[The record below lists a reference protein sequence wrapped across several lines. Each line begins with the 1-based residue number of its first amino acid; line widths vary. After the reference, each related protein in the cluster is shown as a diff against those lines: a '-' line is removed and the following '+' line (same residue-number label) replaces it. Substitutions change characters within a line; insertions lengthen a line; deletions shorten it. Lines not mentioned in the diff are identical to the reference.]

1 MANSRNELNKFAI
14 KTIRHLQDRGNYDN
28 SSAFIAKIV
37 KYDSKKHLADVQ
49 PLANLLD
56 GQKAS
61 QLLEIPVAE
70 NCYIIDEI
78 LERLKPDFTATDT
91 NSRIPA
97 HDGVPA
103 HDNSN
108 FVSHYPKHKL
118 LRAGVPVVCV
128 TLDRDNDNWK
138 GGREV
143 NCYDPETLRTHDIND
158 SIVIGVLGG
167 DAVYG

>member
-1 MANSRNELNKFAI
+1 MANSRNELNKFAL
-14 KTIRHLQDRGNYDN
+14 KTFKHMKDRSDMEN

-49 PLANLLD
+49 PLANLID

-91 NSRIPA
+91 NS
-97 HDGVPA
+97 H
-103 HDNSN
+103 SN
-108 FVSHYPKHKL
+108 FVSHYPKHRL

-128 TLDRDNDNWK
+128 VLDRDNDNWK

-143 NCYDPETLRTHDIND
+143 NTYDPETLRTHDIND

>member
-1 MANSRNELNKFAI
+1 MANSRNELNTYAI
-14 KTIRHLQDRGNYDN
+14 KAIKHLNDRNRMSYA
-28 SSAFIAKIV
+28 SAWIGKIV

-56 GQKAS
+56 GQKSA
-61 QLLEIPVAE
+61 QVLEIPVSE

-91 NSRIPA
+91 NSHIS
-97 HDGVPA
+97 A

-108 FVSHYPKHKL
+108 FVSHYPKHRL

-128 TLDRDNDNWK
+128 VLDRDNDNWK
-138 GGREV
+138 GGREA
-143 NCYDPETLRTHDIND
+143 NTYDPETLRTHDIND

>member
-1 MANSRNELNKFAI
+1 MANSRNELNKFAL
-14 KTIRHLQDRGNYDN
+14 KTFKHMKDRSDIEN

-49 PLANLLD
+49 PLANLID

-91 NSRIPA
+91 NSRIS
-97 HDGVPA
+97 A

-138 GGREV
+138 GGREA
-143 NCYDPETLRTHDIND
+143 NTYDPETLRTHDIND

>member
-1 MANSRNELNKFAI
+1 MANSRNELNKFAL
-14 KTIRHLQDRGNYDN
+14 KTFKHMKDRSDMEN

-49 PLANLLD
+49 PLANLID

-91 NSRIPA
+91 NS
-97 HDGVPA
+97 H
-103 HDNSN
+103 SN
-108 FVSHYPKHKL
+108 FVSHYPKHRL

-128 TLDRDNDNWK
+128 VLDRDNDNWK
-138 GGREV
+138 GGREA
-143 NCYDPETLRTHDIND
+143 NTYDPETLRTHDIND

>member
-1 MANSRNELNKFAI
+1 MANSRNELNKFALETF
-14 KTIRHLQDRGNYDN
+14 KHMKDRSDMEN

-49 PLANLLD
+49 PLANLID

-78 LERLKPDFTATDT
+78 LERLKPDFTAADT
-91 NSRIPA
+91 NSRI
-97 HDGVPA
+97 PA

-138 GGREV
+138 GGREA
-143 NCYDPETLRTHDIND
+143 NTYDPETLRTHDIND

>member
-1 MANSRNELNKFAI
+1 MANSRNKLNKFALETF
-14 KTIRHLQDRGNYDN
+14 KHMKDRSDMEN

-49 PLANLLD
+49 PLANLID

-78 LERLKPDFTATDT
+78 LERLKPDFTAADT
-91 NSRIPA
+91 NSRI
-97 HDGVPA
+97 PA

-138 GGREV
+138 GGREA
-143 NCYDPETLRTHDIND
+143 NTYDPETLRTHDIND

>member
-1 MANSRNELNKFAI
+1 MANSRNELNKFAL
-14 KTIRHLQDRGNYDN
+14 KTFKHMKDRSDMEN

-49 PLANLLD
+49 PLANLID

-97 HDGVPA
+97 HD
-103 HDNSN
+103 NSN
-108 FVSHYPKHKL
+108 FVNHFPKHKL

-138 GGREV
+138 GGREA
-143 NCYDPETLRTHDIND
+143 NTYDPETLRTHDIND

>member
-1 MANSRNELNKFAI
+1 MANSRNELNKFAL
-14 KTIRHLQDRGNYDN
+14 KTFKHMKDRSDMEN

-49 PLANLLD
+49 PLANLID

-97 HDGVPA
+97 HD
-103 HDNSN
+103 NSN
-108 FVSHYPKHKL
+108 FVNHFPKHKL
-118 LRAGVPVVCV
+118 LRVGVPVVCV

-138 GGREV
+138 GGREA
-143 NCYDPETLRTHDIND
+143 NTYDPETLRTHDIND

>member
-1 MANSRNELNKFAI
+1 MANSRNELNTYVIRAI
-14 KTIRHLQDRGNYDN
+14 KHLNDRNRMSYA
-28 SSAFIAKIV
+28 SAWIGKIV
-37 KYDSKKHLADVQ
+37 KYNSKKHLADVQ

-56 GQKAS
+56 GQKSA
-61 QLLEIPVAE
+61 QVLEIPVSE

-91 NSRIPA
+91 NSHIS
-97 HDGVPA
+97 A

-108 FVSHYPKHKL
+108 FVNHYPKHKL

-128 TLDRDNDNWK
+128 VLDRDNDNWE
-138 GGREV
+138 GGREA
-143 NCYDPETLRTHDIND
+143 NTYDPETLRTHDIND

>member
-1 MANSRNELNKFAI
+1 MANSRNELNKYAL
-14 KTIRHLQDRGNYDN
+14 KTFKHMKDRSDMEN

-49 PLANLLD
+49 PLANLID

-97 HDGVPA
+97 HD
-103 HDNSN
+103 NSN

-143 NCYDPETLRTHDIND
+143 NTYDPETLRTHDIND

>member
-1 MANSRNELNKFAI
+1 MANSRNELNKFAL
-14 KTIRHLQDRGNYDN
+14 KTFKHMKDRSDMEN

-49 PLANLLD
+49 PLANLID

-78 LERLKPDFTATDT
+78 LERLKPDFTAVDT
-91 NSRIPA
+91 NSRI
-97 HDGVPA
+97 PA

-138 GGREV
+138 GGREA
-143 NCYDPETLRTHDIND
+143 NTYDPETLRTHDIND

>member
-1 MANSRNELNKFAI
+1 MANSRNELNKFALNTF
-14 KTIRHLQDRGNYDN
+14 KHMKDRSDMEN

-49 PLANLLD
+49 PLANLID

-97 HDGVPA
+97 HD
-103 HDNSN
+103 NSN

-118 LRAGVPVVCV
+118 LRAGVPVICV

-138 GGREV
+138 GGREA
-143 NCYDPETLRTHDIND
+143 NTYDPETLRTHDIND

>member
-1 MANSRNELNKFAI
+1 MANSRNELNKFAL
-14 KTIRHLQDRGNYDN
+14 KTFKHMKDRSDMEN

-37 KYDSKKHLADVQ
+37 RYNSKKHLADVQ

-78 LERLKPDFTATDT
+78 LERLKPDFTATD
-91 NSRIPA
+91 
-97 HDGVPA
+97 A

-138 GGREV
+138 GGREA
-143 NCYDPETLRTHDIND
+143 NTYDPATLRTHDIND

>member
-1 MANSRNELNKFAI
+1 MANSRNELNKFAL
-14 KTIRHLQDRGNYDN
+14 KTFKHMKDRSDMEN

-49 PLANLLD
+49 PLANLID

-91 NSRIPA
+91 NSRIS
-97 HDGVPA
+97 A

-128 TLDRDNDNWK
+128 VLDRDNDNWK
-138 GGREV
+138 GGREA
-143 NCYDPETLRTHDIND
+143 NTYDPETLRTHDIND

>member
-1 MANSRNELNKFAI
+1 MANSRNELNKFALETF
-14 KTIRHLQDRGNYDN
+14 KHMKDRSDMEN

-49 PLANLLD
+49 PLANLID

-61 QLLEIPVAE
+61 QPLEIPVAE

-91 NSRIPA
+91 NSRI
-97 HDGVPA
+97 PA

-143 NCYDPETLRTHDIND
+143 NTYDPETLRTHDIND

>member
-1 MANSRNELNKFAI
+1 MANSRNELNKFAL
-14 KTIRHLQDRGNYDN
+14 KTFKHMKDRSDMEN

-49 PLANLLD
+49 PLANLID

-91 NSRIPA
+91 NSHIS
-97 HDGVPA
+97 A

-128 TLDRDNDNWK
+128 VLDRDNDNWK
-138 GGREV
+138 GGREA
-143 NCYDPETLRTHDIND
+143 NTYDPETLRTHDIND

>member
-1 MANSRNELNKFAI
+1 MANSRNELNKFALNTF
-14 KTIRHLQDRGNYDN
+14 KHMKDRSDMEN

-49 PLANLLD
+49 PLANLID

-91 NSRIPA
+91 NSRIPE
-97 HDGVPA
+97 

-108 FVSHYPKHKL
+108 FVRHYPKHKL

-138 GGREV
+138 GGREA
-143 NCYDPETLRTHDIND
+143 NTYDPETLRTHDIND

>member
-1 MANSRNELNKFAI
+1 MANSRNELNKFALETF
-14 KTIRHLQDRGNYDN
+14 KHMKDRSDMEN

-49 PLANLLD
+49 PLANLID

-97 HDGVPA
+97 HD
-103 HDNSN
+103 NSN
-108 FVSHYPKHKL
+108 FVSHYPEHKL

-138 GGREV
+138 GGREA
-143 NCYDPETLRTHDIND
+143 NTYDPATLRTHDIND

-167 DAVYG
+167 DATYG

>member
-1 MANSRNELNKFAI
+1 MANSRNKLNKFALETF
-14 KTIRHLQDRGNYDN
+14 KHMKDRSDMEN

-49 PLANLLD
+49 PLANLID

-97 HDGVPA
+97 HD
-103 HDNSN
+103 NSN

-138 GGREV
+138 GGREA
-143 NCYDPETLRTHDIND
+143 NTYDPETLRTHDIND

>member
-1 MANSRNELNKFAI
+1 MANSRNELNKFAL
-14 KTIRHLQDRGNYDN
+14 KTFKHMKDRSDMEN

-37 KYDSKKHLADVQ
+37 RYDSKKHLADVQ
-49 PLANLLD
+49 PLANLID

-78 LERLKPDFTATDT
+78 LERLKPDFTAADT
-91 NSRIPA
+91 NSRIS
-97 HDGVPA
+97 A

-138 GGREV
+138 GGREA
-143 NCYDPETLRTHDIND
+143 NTYDPETLRTHDIND

-167 DAVYG
+167 DATYG

>member
-1 MANSRNELNKFAI
+1 MANSRNELNKFALETF
-14 KTIRHLQDRGNYDN
+14 KHMKDRSDMEN

-49 PLANLLD
+49 PLANLID

-91 NSRIPA
+91 NSRIPS
-97 HDGVPA
+97 

-143 NCYDPETLRTHDIND
+143 NTYDPETLRTHDIND

>member
-1 MANSRNELNKFAI
+1 MANSRNELNKFAL
-14 KTIRHLQDRGNYDN
+14 KTFKHMKDRSDMEN

-49 PLANLLD
+49 PLANLID

-97 HDGVPA
+97 HD
-103 HDNSN
+103 NSN

-138 GGREV
+138 GGREA
-143 NCYDPETLRTHDIND
+143 NTYDPATLRTHDIND

>member
-1 MANSRNELNKFAI
+1 MANSRNELNKFALETFKHI
-14 KTIRHLQDRGNYDN
+14 KDRSDMEN

-37 KYDSKKHLADVQ
+37 KYDSKKHIADVQ
-49 PLANLLD
+49 PLANLID

-91 NSRIPA
+91 NSRIS
-97 HDGVPA
+97 A

-138 GGREV
+138 GGREA
-143 NCYDPETLRTHDIND
+143 NTYDPETLRTHDIND

>member
-1 MANSRNELNKFAI
+1 MANSRNELNKFAL
-14 KTIRHLQDRGNYDN
+14 KTFKHMKDRSDMEN

-49 PLANLLD
+49 PLANLTD

-97 HDGVPA
+97 HD
-103 HDNSN
+103 NSN
-108 FVSHYPKHKL
+108 FVNHFPKHKL

-138 GGREV
+138 GGREA
-143 NCYDPETLRTHDIND
+143 NTYDPETLRTHDIND

>member
-1 MANSRNELNKFAI
+1 MANSRNELNKFAL
-14 KTIRHLQDRGNYDN
+14 KTFKHMKDRSDMEN

-37 KYDSKKHLADVQ
+37 KYDSQKHLADVQ
-49 PLANLLD
+49 PLANLID

-78 LERLKPDFTATDT
+78 LERLKPDFTAADT
-91 NSRIPA
+91 NSRI
-97 HDGVPA
+97 PA

-138 GGREV
+138 GGREA
-143 NCYDPETLRTHDIND
+143 NTYDPETLRTHDIND

>member
-1 MANSRNELNKFAI
+1 MANSRNELNTYAIRAI
-14 KTIRHLQDRGNYDN
+14 KHLNDRNRMNYA
-28 SSAFIAKIV
+28 SAWIGKIV

-56 GQKAS
+56 GQKSA
-61 QLLEIPVAE
+61 QVLEIPVSE

-91 NSRIPA
+91 NS
-97 HDGVPA
+97 H
-103 HDNSN
+103 SN
-108 FVSHYPKHKL
+108 FVKHYPKHRL
-118 LRAGVPVVCV
+118 LRTGVPVICV
-128 TLDRDNDNWK
+128 VLDRDNDNWK
-138 GGREV
+138 GGREA
-143 NCYDPETLRTHDIND
+143 NTYDPETLRTHDIND

>member
-1 MANSRNELNKFAI
+1 MANSRNELNKFALNTF
-14 KTIRHLQDRGNYDN
+14 KHMKDRSDMEN

-37 KYDSKKHLADVQ
+37 KYDPKKHLADVQ
-49 PLANLLD
+49 PLANLID

-97 HDGVPA
+97 HD
-103 HDNSN
+103 NSN

-138 GGREV
+138 GGREA
-143 NCYDPETLRTHDIND
+143 NTYDPETLRTHDIND

>member
-1 MANSRNELNKFAI
+1 MANSRNELNKFALETF
-14 KTIRHLQDRGNYDN
+14 KHMKDRSDMEN

-97 HDGVPA
+97 HD
-103 HDNSN
+103 NSN

-138 GGREV
+138 GGREA
-143 NCYDPETLRTHDIND
+143 NTYDPETLRTHDIND

>member
-1 MANSRNELNKFAI
+1 MANSRNELNTYAIRAI
-14 KTIRHLQDRGNYDN
+14 KHLNDRNRMSYA
-28 SSAFIAKIV
+28 SAWIGKIV
-37 KYDSKKHLADVQ
+37 KYNSKKHLADVQ

-56 GQKAS
+56 GQKSA
-61 QLLEIPVAE
+61 QVLEIPVSE

-91 NSRIPA
+91 NSHIS
-97 HDGVPA
+97 A

-128 TLDRDNDNWK
+128 VLDRDNDNWK
-138 GGREV
+138 A
-143 NCYDPETLRTHDIND
+143 NTYDPETLRTHDIND

>member
-1 MANSRNELNKFAI
+1 MANSRNELNTYAI
-14 KTIRHLQDRGNYDN
+14 KAIKHLNDRNRMSYA
-28 SSAFIAKIV
+28 SAWIGKIV

-56 GQKAS
+56 GQKSA
-61 QLLEIPVAE
+61 QVLEIPVSE

-78 LERLKPDFTATDT
+78 LKRLKPDFAATDK
-91 NSRIPA
+91 NSRISA
-97 HDGVPA
+97 HDK
-103 HDNSN
+103 SN

-128 TLDRDNDNWK
+128 VLDRDNDNWE
-138 GGREV
+138 GGRKA
-143 NCYDPETLRTHDIND
+143 NTYNPNTLRAHDIND

>member
-1 MANSRNELNKFAI
+1 MANSRNELNTYAIRAI
-14 KTIRHLQDRGNYDN
+14 KHLNDRNRMNYA
-28 SSAFIAKIV
+28 SAWIGKIV
-37 KYDSKKHLADVQ
+37 KYNSKKHLADVQ

-56 GQKAS
+56 GQKSA
-61 QLLEIPVAE
+61 QVLEIPVSE

-91 NSRIPA
+91 NSRISA

-128 TLDRDNDNWK
+128 VLDRDNDNWK
-138 GGREV
+138 GGRKA
-143 NCYDPETLRTHDIND
+143 NTYDPETLRTHDIND

>member
-1 MANSRNELNKFAI
+1 MANSRNELNKFAL
-14 KTIRHLQDRGNYDN
+14 KTFQHMKDRLNMEN

-37 KYDSKKHLADVQ
+37 KYDSTKHLADVQ
-49 PLANLLD
+49 PLANLID

-91 NSRIPA
+91 NSRM
-97 HDGVPA
+97 PA

-118 LRAGVPVVCV
+118 LREGVPVVCV

-138 GGREV
+138 GGREA
-143 NCYDPETLRTHDIND
+143 NTYDPETLRMHDIND

>member
-14 KTIRHLQDRGNYDN
+14 KTMRHMKDRMNFEM
-28 SSAFIAKIV
+28 SCAFIAKV
-37 KYDSKKHLADVQ
+37 VRYDSKRHVADIQ
-49 PLANLLD
+49 PLANLID
-56 GQKAS
+56 GQKSA
-61 QLLEIPVAE
+61 QLLDVPVAE

-78 LERLKPDFTATDT
+78 LERFKPDYTATDK

-108 FVSHYPKHKL
+108 FVPHYPKHKL
-118 LRAGVPVVCV
+118 MRAGVPVVAV
-128 TLDRDNDNWK
+128 ILDRDNDNWG
-138 GGREV
+138 GGRAV
-143 NCYDPETLRTHDIND
+143 NDYDPNTLRAHDIND